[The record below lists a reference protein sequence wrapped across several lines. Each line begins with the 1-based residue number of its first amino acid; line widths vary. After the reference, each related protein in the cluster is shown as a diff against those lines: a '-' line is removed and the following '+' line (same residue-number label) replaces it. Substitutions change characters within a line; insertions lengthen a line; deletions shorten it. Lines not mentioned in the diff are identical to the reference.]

1 MSKSDYAPMMYQ
13 QIQAVSDLNKVKGF
27 DPLKLLRRAKS
38 PKTGEEVLLLD
49 LPYKKLWFRLACPKG
64 RLKLKR
70 LRITEQMAIYEAQ
83 VFWHRDDVEPI
94 SSFTSSILASQAPNG
109 QYIQAAQEEALN
121 MALTDAGFGIQ
132 LADVSTPVS
141 QRHFGSEI
149 PVAALEGKTVTTTTV
164 NATPSMV
171 KQTVTPPAP
180 PVAPPVQPVVQPIP
194 EEKAVPTPVP
204 FVAPVVTEPAS
215 ASAENPAG
223 GMGANQALE
232 ILRGRVDDIAPAPAE
247 APAAAATVSYTEST
261 PVDEILQV
269 MTLEEA
275 KKVVVDV
282 GSCRGMTMEE
292 VAARRIGSVRFYMTE
307 GYESKNNMV
316 RAAARIVWDDLKKA
330 S

>member
-38 PKTGEEVLLLD
+38 PNTGEEVLMLD

-64 RLKLKR
+64 RLKLKP

-149 PVAALEGKTVTTTTV
+149 PVAALEGKAVTTTNPKMV
-164 NATPSMV
+164 PSE
-171 KQTVTPPAP
+171 KQSVAPAAP
-180 PVAPPVQPVVQPIP
+180 PVAAPVPPEASQMPVSKSVAFVPPVASQPAVVNEAP
-194 EEKAVPTPVP
+194 KAE
-204 FVAPVVTEPAS
+204 A
-215 ASAENPAG
+215 
-223 GMGANQALE
+223 MGANQALE
-232 ILRGRVDDIAPAPAE
+232 ILRGRVDDTAPAPAE
-247 APAAAATVSYTEST
+247 APAAPVTVSYTEST

-316 RAAARIVWDDLKKA
+316 RAAARIVWDSLKKA